1 MINIKVGYI
10 RVSSLDQN
18 TARQEA
24 MMNENVERLFV
35 DKASGKNMERPQ
47 LKEML
52 GFVRKGD
59 VLIVESISRLARNTR
74 DLLTIIEELNNKQ
87 VGFISLKEN
96 IDTNTPS
103 GKFMLTVF
111 GAISEL
117 ERSYILQRQKEG
129 IEQAKLA
136 GKYKGRKSIEI
147 DDQFM
152 NAYKLWKDNKI
163 TAVQA
168 MKKAGMSKSTFY
180 RRIKEIEKDR
190 SD

>member
-1 MINIKVGYI
+1 
-10 RVSSLDQN
+10 
-18 TARQEA
+18 
-24 MMNENVERLFV
+24 MNENVERLFV

-74 DLLTIIEELNNKQ
+74 DLLTIIEELNNKE

-117 ERSYILQRQKEG
+117 ERSYILQRQK
-129 IEQAKLA
+129 
-136 GKYKGRKSIEI
+136 
-147 DDQFM
+147 
-152 NAYKLWKDNKI
+152 
-163 TAVQA
+163 
-168 MKKAGMSKSTFY
+168 
-180 RRIKEIEKDR
+180 
-190 SD
+190 

>member
-1 MINIKVGYI
+1 M
-10 RVSSLDQN
+10 L
-18 TARQEA
+18 
-24 MMNENVERLFV
+24 NEQVERLFI

-59 VLIVESISRLARNTR
+59 IVIVESISRLARNTR
-74 DLLTIIEELNNKQ
+74 DLLTIIDELNKKEVQ
-87 VGFISLKEN
+87 FISLKEN
-96 IDTNTPS
+96 INTSTPS
-103 GKFMLTVF
+103 GKFMITVF

-117 ERSYILQRQKEG
+117 ERSYILQRQREG

-147 DDQFM
+147 NDQFM

-168 MKKAGMSKSTFY
+168 MKKTGMSKSTWY
-180 RRIKEIEKDR
+180 RKVKLFEKDR

>member
-1 MINIKVGYI
+1 M
-10 RVSSLDQN
+10 L
-18 TARQEA
+18 
-24 MMNENVERLFV
+24 NEKVERLFI

-52 GFVRKGD
+52 GFVRTGD
-59 VLIVESISRLARNTR
+59 VVIVESISRLARNTR
-74 DLLTIIEELNNKQ
+74 DLLTIIDELNKKEVQ
-87 VGFISLKEN
+87 FISLKEN
-96 IDTNTPS
+96 INTSTPS

-117 ERSYILQRQKEG
+117 ERSYILQRQREG

-136 GKYKGRKSIEI
+136 GKYKGRKSIQI
-147 DDQFM
+147 NDQFM

-180 RRIKEIEKDR
+180 RKVKEIEKDR
-190 SD
+190 SDLI

>member
-1 MINIKVGYI
+1 M
-10 RVSSLDQN
+10 L
-18 TARQEA
+18 
-24 MMNENVERLFV
+24 NEKVERLFV

-52 GFVRKGD
+52 GFVRTGD
-59 VLIVESISRLARNTR
+59 VVIVESISRLARNTR
-74 DLLTIIEELNNKQ
+74 DLLTIIDELNKKEVQ
-87 VGFISLKEN
+87 FISLKEN

-117 ERSYILQRQKEG
+117 ERSYILQRQREG

-147 DDQFM
+147 NGQFM

-168 MKKAGMSKSTFY
+168 MKKAGMSKSTWY
-180 RRIKEIEKDR
+180 RKVKEIEKDG
-190 SD
+190 SDKFEESVL

>member
-35 DKASGKNMERPQ
+35 DKASGKNMERAQ

-59 VLIVESISRLARNTR
+59 VLVVESISRLARNTR
-74 DLLTIIEELNNKQ
+74 DLLTIIDELNKKEVQ
-87 VGFISLKEN
+87 FISLKEN
-96 IDTNTPS
+96 INTSTPS

-117 ERSYILQRQKEG
+117 ERSYILQRQREG

-152 NAYKLWKDNKI
+152 NAYKLWKDGKI
-163 TAVQA
+163 TAAQA
-168 MKKAGMSKSTFY
+168 MKKAGVSKSTWY
-180 RRIKEIEKDR
+180 RKVKYINNEL
-190 SD
+190 

>member
-1 MINIKVGYI
+1 M
-10 RVSSLDQN
+10 L
-18 TARQEA
+18 
-24 MMNENVERLFV
+24 NEQVERLFI

-59 VLIVESISRLARNTR
+59 IVIVESISRLARNTR
-74 DLLTIIEELNNKQ
+74 DLLTIIDQLNRKGVQ
-87 VGFISLKEN
+87 FVSLKEC
-96 IDTNTPS
+96 IDTTTAS

-117 ERSYILQRQKEG
+117 ERSYILQRQREG
-129 IEQAKLA
+129 IEQAKLT
-136 GKYKGRKSIEI
+136 GKYKGRKSIQI
-147 DDQFM
+147 NDNFV
-152 NAYKLWKDNKI
+152 NIYKLWKDNKI

-180 RRIKEIEKDR
+180 RKVKEIEKDR

>member
-10 RVSSLDQN
+10 RVSSIDQN

-24 MMNENVERLFV
+24 MMKENVERLFV

-74 DLLTIIEELNNKQ
+74 DLLTIIDELNKKEVQ
-87 VGFISLKEN
+87 FISLKEN
-96 IDTNTPS
+96 INTSTPS

-117 ERSYILQRQKEG
+117 ERSYILQRQREG

-152 NAYKLWKDNKI
+152 NAYKLWKDGKI
-163 TAVQA
+163 TAAHA
-168 MKKAGMSKSTFY
+168 MKKAGVSKSTWY
-180 RRIKEIEKDR
+180 RKVKYINNEP
-190 SD
+190 

>member
-1 MINIKVGYI
+1 M
-10 RVSSLDQN
+10 L
-18 TARQEA
+18 
-24 MMNENVERLFV
+24 NEKVERLFV

-52 GFVRKGD
+52 GFVRTGD
-59 VLIVESISRLARNTR
+59 VVIVESISRLARNTK
-74 DLLTIIEELNNKQ
+74 DLLTIIDELNKKEVQ
-87 VGFISLKEN
+87 FISLKEN

-117 ERSYILQRQKEG
+117 ERSYILQRQREG

-147 DDQFM
+147 NDQFM

-168 MKKAGMSKSTFY
+168 MKKTGMSKSTWY
-180 RRIKEIEKDR
+180 RKVKLFENDR

>member
-1 MINIKVGYI
+1 M
-10 RVSSLDQN
+10 L
-18 TARQEA
+18 
-24 MMNENVERLFV
+24 NEQVERLFI

-59 VLIVESISRLARNTR
+59 IVIVESISRLARNTR
-74 DLLTIIEELNNKQ
+74 DLLTIIDELNKKEVQ
-87 VGFISLKEN
+87 FISLKEN
-96 IDTNTPS
+96 INTSTPS
-103 GKFMLTVF
+103 GKFMVTVF

-117 ERSYILQRQKEG
+117 ERSYILQRQREG

-147 DDQFM
+147 NDQFM

-168 MKKAGMSKSTFY
+168 MKKTGMSKSTWY
-180 RRIKEIEKDR
+180 RKVKLFEKDR

>member
-10 RVSSLDQN
+10 RVSSIDQN

-136 GKYKGRKSIEI
+136 GKYKGRKSIKI
-147 DDQFM
+147 DERFM
-152 NAYKLWKDNKI
+152 SSYRMWQNGKI

-168 MKKAGMSKSTFY
+168 MNKAGVSKSTWY
-180 RRIKEIEKDR
+180 RKIKEIEKN
-190 SD
+190 

>member
-74 DLLTIIEELNNKQ
+74 DLLTIIEELNNKE

-111 GAISEL
+111 AAVAEL
-117 ERSYILQRQKEG
+117 ERGLSLIVS
-129 IEQAKLA
+129 
-136 GKYKGRKSIEI
+136 GRESPLPRHR
-147 DDQFM
+147 
-152 NAYKLWKDNKI
+152 AS
-163 TAVQA
+163 T
-168 MKKAGMSKSTFY
+168 KASP
-180 RRIKEIEKDR
+180 EADR
-190 SD
+190 SAVMGRTVY